1 MKLNFYIYKNSIR
14 KMNLDINNLQKQYI
28 VKGHVQSGKTN
39 FIINTSKIFLDLNY
53 LIVIIVRDRKSDK
66 QQLFIRLKEQIKKYS
81 DIYIVLG
88 NASSISKIEKKL
100 DKPYILF
107 IDEVDFVDHNQKSQ
121 KYKSIQI
128 LKEKAVSIFGISATI
143 MDSLAKD
150 NILSENL
157 ILLDK
162 STFYKGI
169 QNIEMIEIDEN
180 SKFTGKIKSNLFDQ
194 DINLFLFI
202 NSFISRKPYKE
213 HPNICLIT
221 NSRTKHPCE
230 KAQIELS
237 KHYSNLSIII
247 YNGNGISFTKGEV
260 SFKSKKSISS
270 FLQIL
275 KNEGLEIHPH
285 IIIFAGDLAGRSIS
299 FTSEDYQWHL
309 TDQRLLV
316 SNTCDEPELIQ
327 KIRLCGIYKDDI
339 PLRLYST
346 KKIIL
351 DLKKAF
357 FRQEEIISSLQDSKM
372 KSLDFINSM
381 EMNTKKLTHRNIVK
395 DQYIQFE
402 FKKVNKETGWSMDL
416 YETNTK
422 YKVEPKVE
430 LKLECKVESNVEP
443 KVEPNVEPK
452 VEPNVEPKVEPN
464 VECNVECKV
473 DLIIDK
479 IRKHLSTNKTFIS
492 KFLLS
497 IDPTIFYKKDDLL
510 DILKKAGYQ
519 QPKNY
524 IKSLLGSTKYGFGHS
539 IFENENDLYKIKKN
553 LSICWNK
560 I

>member
-1 MKLNFYIYKNSIR
+1 MDLSKI
-14 KMNLDINNLQKQYI
+14 DINNLQKKYI

-39 FIINTSKIFLDLNY
+39 FIINASKIFLDLNY

-66 QQLFIRLKEQIKKYS
+66 EQLFNRLKTQIKKYS
-81 DIYIVLG
+81 DVYIVLG
-88 NASSISKIEKKL
+88 NVSSISKIEKKL

-121 KYKSIQI
+121 KYKCIQNV
-128 LKEKAVSIFGISATI
+128 KEKAISIFGISATI
-143 MDSLAKD
+143 MDSLGKD
-150 NILSENL
+150 NIVSKNL
-157 ILLDK
+157 ILLDT

-180 SKFTGKIKSNLFDQ
+180 SKFTGKVKSNLFDL
-194 DINLFLFI
+194 DINLFSFI

-270 FLQIL
+270 FLQVL
-275 KNEGLEIHPH
+275 KNEGLETHPH
-285 IIIFAGDLAGRSIS
+285 IVIFAGDLAGRSIS

-309 TDQRLLV
+309 TDQRLLI

-346 KKIIL
+346 RKTIF

-357 FRQEEIISSLQDSKM
+357 FRQEEIISSLQDSEM

-381 EMNTKKLTHRNIVK
+381 EINTKKLTHRNIVK
-395 DQYIQFE
+395 DQYIQFH

-416 YETNTK
+416 YETK
-422 YKVEPKVE
+422 VKHKVEPKLE
-430 LKLECKVESNVEP
+430 HKLELESNLCSKVESNLCSNVELES
-443 KVEPNVEPK
+443 KVELESNLCSNVESNLCSK
-452 VEPNVEPKVEPN
+452 VESNLCSNVE
-464 VECNVECKV
+464 
-473 DLIIDK
+473 LIIDK
-479 IRKHLSTNKTFIS
+479 IRKHLSANKTCIS

-497 IDPTIFYKKDDLL
+497 IDPTIFYKKDELL

-524 IKSLLGSTKYGFGHS
+524 IKSLLSSTKYGFGHS
-539 IFENENDLYKIKKN
+539 IFENENEIYKIKEN
-553 LSICWNK
+553 LSICWDK

>member
-1 MKLNFYIYKNSIR
+1 MKLNFYKYKNSIR

-66 QQLFIRLKEQIKKYS
+66 EQLFNRLKIQIKKYS
-81 DIYIVLG
+81 DVYIILG

-157 ILLDK
+157 ILLDT

-270 FLQIL
+270 FLQVL

-357 FRQEEIISSLQDSKM
+357 FRQEEIISSLKDTEM

-381 EMNTKKLTHRNIVK
+381 EMNTKKLTHRNMVK

-416 YETNTK
+416 YETK
-422 YKVEPKVE
+422 VKLKVEPKLEPNLVE
-430 LKLECKVESNVEP
+430 PNLVEPKLEPNVEPNFECKVECKVES
-443 KVEPNVEPK
+443 
-452 VEPNVEPKVEPN
+452 
-464 VECNVECKV
+464 NVECKV